1 MAKYH
6 LAHIR
11 ESECI
16 GCTKCIAVCPVDA
29 IVGSFGFLH
38 QVVPDLCIGCGLCVP
53 PCPVDCIDMIPVS
66 SLSFDK
72 EHVREYAQRRKER
85 LLIEAKAQDA
95 QYQAKQKILS
105 NQDDQAEKQA
115 KLAYIQNLHKG

>member
-1 MAKYH
+1 MLTAVINQAACVKCAVCIDVCPFDAITGSVGQKH
-6 LAHIR
+6 VVLTDV
-11 ESECI
+11 CI
-16 GCTKCIAVCPVDA
+16 GCK
-29 IVGSFGFLH
+29 
-38 QVVPDLCIGCGLCVP
+38 LCVN